1 MNKCMTIYKIRD
13 GGFIVTSIVETTGFG
28 QGPLFATTEF
38 DDAVRYIKAWF
49 DEPTVDKKIT
59 RIGKE

>member
-1 MNKCMTIYKIRD
+1 MNKCLTIYKITD
-13 GGFIVTSIVETTGFG
+13 GGFIVTSIAETFG

-38 DDAVRYIKAWF
+38 DDAVRYIKTRF
-49 DEPTVDKKIT
+49 DEPAVDKKIT